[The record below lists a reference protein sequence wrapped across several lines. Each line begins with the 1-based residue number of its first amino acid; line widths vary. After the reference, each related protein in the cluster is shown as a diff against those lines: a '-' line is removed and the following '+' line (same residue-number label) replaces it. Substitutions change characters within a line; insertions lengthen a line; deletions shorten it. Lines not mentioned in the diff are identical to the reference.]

1 MDKKVLVIGNGFDL
15 DLGLKTSYSS
25 FLNSDFFNQLR
36 YKYQMIEYLCESR
49 CEKKW
54 IDIEESLKKFAIRH
68 GRDTGLMKESK
79 EAYELLTKALTSYLD
94 SIDYSTINK
103 KSIASNLFNNIVQN
117 GYFEILNF
125 NYTNIK
131 KIKSALGI
139 HTNIKYKH
147 VHGSLENNSIIL
159 GFEDNVNVLKS
170 CYFMIKSHNSHYS
183 SCNIRVTLE
192 QANEIVFF
200 GHSLGCTD
208 YHYFSD
214 FFKVQSGLK
223 ENEVKNKKIRIFTY
237 DEDSRLR
244 LLEQLREMNEQRINY
259 LYDLNDLKF
268 YRTSDPNDLEEIQKY
283 YYELQICSRKVHD
296 DQLRSFTNSLI

>member
-103 KSIASNLFNNIVQN
+103 KSIASNLFN
-117 GYFEILNF
+117 
-125 NYTNIK
+125 
-131 KIKSALGI
+131 KSALGI